1 MSSQDLLNVDFSE
14 ISDRITTVTIEV
26 SNCIL
31 DPNNPRLAE
40 ARSVHEPEESM
51 GDSAVQDDVFRRLI
65 EKAGVG
71 DLRSSIATIG
81 YLPISMLVVRRHLI
95 EGSTQYVVIEG
106 NRRIA
111 AIKWIL
117 REAPPGITP
126 DLLTRRREQ
135 LQTLDVF
142 LLDTDRDR
150 LDDDRY
156 LLQGIAHLSPI
167 RGWPAF
173 ARAQACHQ
181 LEQRDLNMTAIS
193 RALGGGISAIEV
205 GRLLRAY
212 HAYMDMVN
220 DETYGD
226 VAASRKELLSYFAE
240 VMGRRSL
247 RVDWLSWNENENI
260 FTDSVNKEL
269 LYDLIVERK
278 IRRQTDIRLLP
289 TIIEYDLLDQLSEED
304 GYNIEEAYSE
314 SKRLEQAQRT
324 TRIPPWRGKVRETIR
339 LLRTGISLPFNE
351 DDVELL
357 NSLKELAENR
367 RDEIATYL
375 RLNEE

>member
-1 MSSQDLLNVDFSE
+1 MMNSQDLLNVDFSE
-14 ISDRITTVTIEV
+14 ISDRINTFPIDVDD
-26 SNCIL
+26 CLL

-40 ARSVHEPEESM
+40 ARSVHEPEENI
-51 GDSAVQDDVFRRLI
+51 GDSAVQDDVFRRLV
-65 EKAGVG
+65 EEAGVG

-81 YLPISMLVVRRHLI
+81 YLPISMLIVRRHLI
-95 EGSTQYVVIEG
+95 EGPTQYVVIEG

-135 LQTLDVF
+135 LQTLDLF

-150 LDDDRY
+150 LDNDRY

-181 LEQRDLNMTAIS
+181 LEQRGLNMTAIS

-212 HAYMDMVN
+212 NAYMNMVG

-226 VAASRKELLSYFAE
+226 VAADRKELLSYFAE
-240 VMGRRSL
+240 VMGKRSL
-247 RVDWLSWNENENI
+247 RVDWLGWDENI
-260 FTDSVNKEL
+260 FSDIVNKEL

-278 IRRQTDIRLLP
+278 IRRLTDIRLLP
-289 TIIEYDLLDQLSEED
+289 KIIEYDLLDQLTEED
-304 GYNIEEAYSE
+304 EYDIEDAYSE
-314 SKRLEQAQRT
+314 AKRIEQAQRT
-324 TRIPPWRGKVRETIR
+324 PRIPPWRDKVRVTTR
-339 LLRTGISLPFNE
+339 LLQTGISLPFFEE
-351 DDVELL
+351 DTELL
-357 NSLKELAENR
+357 DSLRELAENR

>member
-1 MSSQDLLNVDFSE
+1 MNSQDLLNVDFSE
-14 ISDRITTVTIEV
+14 ISDRITSVTIDIDD
-26 SNCIL
+26 CLL

-40 ARSVHEPEESM
+40 ARSINEPEENI
-51 GDSAVQDDVFRRLI
+51 GDSAVQADVFRRLV
-65 EKAGVG
+65 EDTGVG
-71 DLRSSIATIG
+71 NLRSSIATIG
-81 YLPISMLVVRRHLI
+81 HLPIIMLVVRRHLI

-117 REAPPGITP
+117 IEAPPGITQE
-126 DLLTRRREQ
+126 LLTRRRVQ
-135 LQTLDVF
+135 LRNVDVF

-150 LDDDRY
+150 LDADRY

-167 RGWPAF
+167 RRWPAF

-181 LEQRDLNMTAIS
+181 LEQRGLNMTAIS

-212 HAYMDMVN
+212 NAYMNMVG

-226 VAASRKELLSYFAE
+226 VAADRKVLLSYFAD
-240 VMGRRSL
+240 VMGKRSL
-247 RVDWLSWNENENI
+247 RVDWLGWDESELR
-260 FTDSVNKEL
+260 FTNNVNREL

-278 IRRQTDIRLLP
+278 IRRLTDIRLLP
-289 TIIEYDLLDQLSEED
+289 KIIEYDLLDQLTEE
-304 GYNIEEAYSE
+304 GYDIEDAYSE
-314 SKRLEQAQRT
+314 AKRIEQAQRT
-324 TRIPPWRGKVRETIR
+324 PRIRPWRDKIRETMR
-339 LLRTGISLPFNE
+339 LLRTGISLPFLV

-357 NSLKELAENR
+357 DSLRELAENR
-367 RDEIATYL
+367 RDEIATTL